1 MLCAATDD
9 ELLTLILELDLLLLD
24 ALLIDLLE
32 LERELELG
40 RELELEREVELT
52 LKLKL
57 ELDLA
62 LELELDI
69 ELELESELELE
80 LAHSRL
86 GFTPSSLTFLA
97 KLPCVSATVKVMVV
111 EA

>member
-24 ALLIDLLE
+24 ALLIGLLE
-32 LERELELG
+32 LELKLELG
-40 RELELEREVELT
+40 RELELELEREVELK
-52 LKLKL
+52 LELELALKL
-57 ELDLA
+57 ELDK
-62 LELELDI
+62 
-69 ELELESELELE
+69 ELELEGELELE